1 MESTE
6 TQDPWYEYKMGS
18 KGGAVGMLDSSY
30 FDNTNQTKLFWQA
43 SEVIYQ
49 VGSLTGSMF
58 YKIFMN
64 FVQYHN
70 LKSCT

>member
-30 FDNTNQTKLFWQA
+30 FDKSNKVILTGLR
-43 SEVIYQ
+43 SEEKR
-49 VGSLTGSMF
+49 SLTGSMF

>member
-30 FDNTNQTKLFWQA
+30 FDNINQTKLF
-43 SEVIYQ
+43 
-49 VGSLTGSMF
+49 
-58 YKIFMN
+58 
-64 FVQYHN
+64 
-70 LKSCT
+70 